1 LTGRIDD
8 TAIVAYI
15 SIRRNIFH
23 TAHIMQIINLTHA
36 EAADPAVIR
45 SLVTLMESASVTVAA
60 NAGTIGIDAPNVG
73 APVPAPAPVAHPDPV
88 AAAHFGEA
96 PMPAPVPDPQPVTAP
111 ALSTAGAVQ
120 SPTAPVVPPVPGAAV
135 LPPAITAPAL
145 PPAAAVPAPSA
156 PAAPV
161 SPAGVEVDANG
172 LPWDARIHAST
183 KRKNADGTWTARR
196 GLNDP
201 ALQQRVEAELR
212 QTMAV
217 PGAVVPPPAPAA
229 VVPPPAPAAV
239 VPPPAP
245 APVAPPPEAAATARG
260 ETFAQFCT
268 RLSPNL
274 ASGAIT
280 QAQLLQAAT
289 ELGLPGFPSLMQRP
303 DLIPQFA
310 VKVGM

>member
-1 LTGRIDD
+1 
-8 TAIVAYI
+8 
-15 SIRRNIFH
+15 
-23 TAHIMQIINLTHA
+23 MQIINLTHA

-60 NAGTIGIDAPNVG
+60 QAGTIGIDAPNVG
-73 APVPAPAPVAHPDPV
+73 ASEPVPVALPDPV

-96 PMPAPVPDPQPVTAP
+96 PMPAPVADPQPVTAP
-111 ALSTAGAVQ
+111 APSTAGAVQ
-120 SPTAPVVPPVPGAAV
+120 LPTAPAVPLVPGAV
-135 LPPAITAPAL
+135 AL
-145 PPAAAVPAPSA
+145 PPVINPPAPPTVPVVPAPLA

-161 SPAGVEVDANG
+161 SPAGVEVDAKG

-217 PGAVVPPPAPAA
+217 PGAAPAA
-229 VVPPPAPAAV
+229 VVPPPVVAPAAV
-239 VPPPAP
+239 VPP
-245 APVAPPPEAAATARG
+245 PVAPPPEAAATAQG

-310 VKVGM
+310 AKVGM